1 MEVGT
6 GRCLKNNQ
14 VQALFFTDVESE
26 TREQKGLAQGYRA
39 GLWTQVSWCR
49 ASGSLLHQDGWK
61 TEASLKFCTESAPEE
76 GD

>member
-26 TREQKGLAQGYRA
+26 TRERKGLAQGYRA
-39 GLWTQVSWCR
+39 GL
-49 ASGSLLHQDGWK
+49 
-61 TEASLKFCTESAPEE
+61 
-76 GD
+76 